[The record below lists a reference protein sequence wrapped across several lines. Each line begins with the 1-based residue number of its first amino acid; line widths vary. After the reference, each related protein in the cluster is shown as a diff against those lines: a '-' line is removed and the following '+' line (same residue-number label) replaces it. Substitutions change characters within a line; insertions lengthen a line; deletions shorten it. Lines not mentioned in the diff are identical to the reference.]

1 MTCGN
6 TTASQLV
13 IGDDYLVSNSRA
25 IIVNVCSVTGMT
37 VDATPRL
44 GFSKGNET
52 LTITDGSVVDAGNGI
67 WVIRFNISRTDS
79 EGLTPGMYDWSV
91 ELSQGGK
98 EVTVA
103 KSISYETKIEWVR
116 KQT

>member
-37 VDATPRL
+37 TAASAKI
-44 GFSKGNET
+44 GFADNANT
-52 LTITDGSVVDAGNGI
+52 LEITGGVITDAGNGI
-67 WVIRFNISRTDS
+67 WVIQFNVTKEQTAS
-79 EGLTPGMYDWSV
+79 LPPGRYDWSV
-91 ELSQGGK
+91 ELSQSGK
-98 EVTVA
+98 EITVA
-103 KSISYETKIEWVR
+103 KSISYETKIQWVK